1 MYSPSIGIGYYNWIC
16 MVNFGCG
23 GVVLKKDQQVL
34 YFYMI
39 SVTIGTVI
47 IALAIIKYIVGVN
60 EPKGFLIILLGFLLT
75 INYINY
81 LEKKAGIS
89 KKIILIKNSVYMV
102 LVGCL
107 TYFLYF

>member
-1 MYSPSIGIGYYNWIC
+1 MRIFGY
-16 MVNFGCG
+16 G
-23 GVVLKKDQQVL
+23 GTVLKKDKQVL

-39 SVTIGTVI
+39 SITIGTTI
-47 IALAIIKYIVGVN
+47 IALAIMRDILEVN
-60 EPKGFLIILLGFLLT
+60 EPKGYLIILLGFFLT

-89 KKIILIKNSVYMV
+89 KKIIWIRNSVYMV
-102 LVGCL
+102 LVSSL